1 MEITFDA
8 DLWRWESRRAFYTFV
23 SLPPEVEDQVLM
35 VAGDLLRGWGSV
47 RVEARIGSSTFA
59 TSVFPLGDEAAYAL
73 PVKRAVRDALG
84 VGVGDTVSV
93 TLRLLDF

>member
-1 MEITFDA
+1 MELRFA
-8 DLWRWESRRAFYTFV
+8 GDLWRWESRRAFYTFV
-23 SLPPEVEDQVLM
+23 SLPPEVEDHVLM

-59 TSVFPLGDEAAYAL
+59 TSVFPLGDENAYAL
-73 PVKRAVRDALG
+73 PVKRSVRDALG

>member
-1 MEITFDA
+1 MEFRFDG
-8 DLWRWESRRAFYTFV
+8 DLWRWESRRSFYTFV
-23 SLPPEVEDQVLM
+23 SLPPEVEDHVLM

>member
-1 MEITFDA
+1 MEFRFDA

-23 SLPPEVEDQVLM
+23 SLPPEVEDHVLM
-35 VAGDLLRGWGSV
+35 MAGDLLRGWGSV
-47 RVEARIGSSTFA
+47 RVEARIGSSTFT
-59 TSVFPLGDEAAYAL
+59 TSVFPLGDDNAYAL

-84 VGVGDTVSV
+84 VGVGDTVDV

>member
-1 MEITFDA
+1 MELRFDG

-23 SLPPEVEDQVLM
+23 SLPPEVEDHVLM